1 MIDRID
7 PAVQNTER
15 FPRLAGLTVARKT
28 CDKKEIIMEGPAIS
42 RRRLLLATM
51 AAGLAGCGESPLGTT
66 VLEAYRLTVSG
77 HPSVPIERANIAK
90 IPYASM
96 AAKIGKGPRSILILW
111 QDNSGEELWLSADN
125 SALVLR
131 RGRVI
136 RTAGLPELLRG
147 TDTYVPDP
155 VGLGLHEV
163 ENRYPFVRTI
173 DLETSNRESIAL
185 DSRFELVGPVEI
197 EIADLRFETILL
209 RENCRAR
216 TANWSFTN
224 LFWVD
229 PADGFVWKSVQHIAR
244 GFPPIEIE
252 ILKPPA

>member
-1 MIDRID
+1 
-7 PAVQNTER
+7 
-15 FPRLAGLTVARKT
+15 
-28 CDKKEIIMEGPAIS
+28 MEGPAIS
-42 RRRLLLATM
+42 RRRLLFATL
-51 AAGLAGCGESPLGTT
+51 AAGLTGCGESPLGTT

-96 AAKIGKGPRSILILW
+96 AAKIGRGPRSILILW
-111 QDNSGEELWLSADN
+111 RDESGEELWLSADN

-131 RGRVI
+131 RGRVV

-147 TDTYVPDP
+147 TASYMPDP
-155 VGLGLHEV
+155 VELGLHDPAH
-163 ENRYPFVRTI
+163 RFPFVRTI
-173 DLETSNRESIAL
+173 DLETNNRESIAL
-185 DSRFELVGPVEI
+185 DSRFELVGQIDIV
-197 EIADLRFETILL
+197 IADVSFETILL
-209 RENCRAR
+209 REICRAR
-216 TANWSFTN
+216 TVNWSFTN